1 MKMIDV
7 QNVFFK
13 YPSSENDTIKGIC
26 FKVEQ
31 GEIFGFLGPSGA
43 GKSTMQ
49 KILTGTLRDYR
60 GSVHVF
66 DTEINRRTSDY
77 YENIGVDFEFPNFME
92 SLPRSKI

>member
-31 GEIFGFLGPSGA
+31 GKYLAS
-43 GKSTMQ
+43 
-49 KILTGTLRDYR
+49 L
-60 GSVHVF
+60 V
-66 DTEINRRTSDY
+66 RRVLEKAPCRKY
-77 YENIGVDFEFPNFME
+77 
-92 SLPRSKI
+92 